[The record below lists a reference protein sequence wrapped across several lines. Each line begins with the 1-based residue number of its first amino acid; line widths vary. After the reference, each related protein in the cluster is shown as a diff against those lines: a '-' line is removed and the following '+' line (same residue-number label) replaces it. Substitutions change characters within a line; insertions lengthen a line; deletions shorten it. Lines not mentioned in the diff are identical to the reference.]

1 MTSENEATRS
11 EINQSANSE
20 RAVYRRAGR
29 NVALALPVLAVLGAL
44 GGWLI
49 AGRAGLLG
57 AAVGFGIAVL
67 FALPT
72 PFSGAAATH
81 LPPTTGVALLVGTFI
96 AKMVI
101 LFIVLALLRGQDW
114 YHRGV
119 LFTMVLLGW
128 LLGAVTLTHAVLKG
142 RMPYAQPPEQHR
154 STD

>member
-1 MTSENEATRS
+1 VTGDEAPTPA
-11 EINQSANSE
+11 INQSADSE
-20 RAVYRRAGR
+20 RAIYRRAGR
-29 NVALALPVLAVLGAL
+29 NVALALPVLAALGAVS
-44 GGWLI
+44 GWLI

-81 LPPTTGVALLVGTFI
+81 LPPTTGIALLVGTFI
-96 AKMVI
+96 FKMVI

-119 LFTMVLLGW
+119 LFAMVLAGW
-128 LLGAVTLTHAVLKG
+128 LIGAVTLTHAVLKG
-142 RMPYAQPPEQHR
+142 RMPYAQPQQQRR